1 MIESL
6 LQAERLLI
14 HGMVDQAERI
24 YAHAVELDPRNAI
37 AVVGLAR
44 VALEHGDERLAYDRA
59 CSALEID
66 PRNAAALRL
75 EARLSEVF
83 AARDEEVARPRFVMS
98 QNGEPHAPG
107 DPAPAPTASPAQTRP
122 DTPEPSAEA
131 RPSEQFVFTRNPS
144 MAEHQQMEEQR
155 ARARAERPAGESQPG
170 EQPAE
175 ETEATADEQRPGF
188 FRRLWGNDG

>member
-1 MIESL
+1 MIEAL
-6 LQAERLLI
+6 LQAERMLI

-24 YAHAVELDPRNAI
+24 YVNAVELDPRNAI

-66 PRNAAALRL
+66 PHNAAALRL

-83 AARDEEVARPRFVMS
+83 ATRGEEVARPRFL
-98 QNGEPHAPG
+98 GAPARLEPPDPTSSHAP
-107 DPAPAPTASPAQTRP
+107 AASS
-122 DTPEPSAEA
+122 DA

-155 ARARAERPAGESQPG
+155 ARAGAGRAVGQDQADAPTS
-170 EQPAE
+170 EQSA
-175 ETEATADEQRPGF
+175 ADKQRPGF
-188 FRRLWGNDG
+188 FRRLWGNEG

>member
-1 MIESL
+1 MIEAL
-6 LQAERLLI
+6 LQAERLLV

-24 YAHAVELDPRNAI
+24 YAKAVEHDPRNAI

-44 VALEHGDERLAYDRA
+44 VALEHGDEPLAYDRA

-83 AARDEEVARPRFVMS
+83 AARGQEVARPRFVVVQDGPS
-98 QNGEPHAPG
+98 APP
-107 DPAPAPTASPAQTRP
+107 DPAPRDMPVAGP
-122 DTPEPSAEA
+122 DAL
-131 RPSEQFVFTRNPS
+131 PSEQLVFTRNPS

-155 ARARAERPAGESQPG
+155 VRTRAGQP
-170 EQPAE
+170 PAE
-175 ETEATADEQRPGF
+175 AEAPPQASDEATVEAPADEQRPGF
-188 FRRLWGNDG
+188 FRRLWGDEG